1 MPKNK
6 NPCPGGHEIHNFD
19 RPFLGH
25 YYYILNLCEPCP
37 RVEKM
42 IGRRK
47 TTDANP

>member
-42 IGRRK
+42 IERRK